1 MSNSYKYLDSD
12 HTYVDPKTGI
22 LKNLVDITDAEDLL
36 FFESVTVTKRISEL
50 HTKPIKIIGIETL
63 FSIHRQLFQDI
74 YAWAG
79 KARTVEINKD
89 GKQFFPTS
97 NFENAFR
104 FIDGLILEFK
114 KTEKN
119 DKNQI
124 AENLS
129 QILDNVNYLHPFRDG
144 NGRAQRE
151 FIRMLALEKG
161 IDLNLNPPDNKDV
174 YERYMQGTI
183 NSDTKILK
191 ELILS
196 LIE

>member
-1 MSNSYKYLDSD
+1 M
-12 HTYVDPKTGI
+12 
-22 LKNLVDITDAEDLL
+22 
-36 FFESVTVTKRISEL
+36 
-50 HTKPIKIIGIETL
+50 
-63 FSIHRQLFQDI
+63 
-74 YAWAG
+74 
-79 KARTVEINKD
+79 
-89 GKQFFPTS
+89 
-97 NFENAFR
+97 
-104 FIDGLILEFK
+104 EFK

>member
-1 MSNSYKYLDSD
+1 MLGQVK
-12 HTYVDPKTGI
+12 K
-22 LKNLVDITDAEDLL
+22 
-36 FFESVTVTKRISEL
+36 
-50 HTKPIKIIGIETL
+50 
-63 FSIHRQLFQDI
+63 
-74 YAWAG
+74 
-79 KARTVEINKD
+79 VEISKH

-104 FIDGLILEFK
+104 FIDGLISDFK

-119 DKNQI
+119 NKNQI

-161 IDLNLNPPDNKDV
+161 INLNLNPPDNKEV
-174 YERYMQGTI
+174 YEKYMQGTI
-183 NSDTKILK
+183 NSDTKVLK

-196 LIE
+196 LID